1 MRPARVPVAIIG
13 GRLVTRRIRERAVG
27 GDRVVV
33 GPRIDET
40 PHIRK
45 TVVTRLTERRS
56 RTSPGAGP
64 GYQTEPRDSLLTDR
78 TMGSRNPPAALDAE
92 TTTRMGNRHTRPA
105 GESEGIA

>member
-40 PHIRK
+40 PHFRQN
-45 TVVTRLTERRS
+45 VVSRLTERRS
-56 RTSPGAGP
+56 WTSPVAGP
-64 GYQTEPRDSLLTDR
+64 GFQTEPTDTLLTAR
-78 TMGSRNPPAALDAE
+78 TMRQRTQPPALHVA
-92 TTTRMGNRHTRPA
+92 TTDRWHPST
-105 GESEGIA
+105 SD